1 MQHDYF
7 FWSSGTSTYLLFW
20 KYCIVHFEAGGEWH
34 FDYYPKQIMG
44 STTKQQHE
52 QLLNCRELLQKSLT
66 ATNVFNFIII
76 QMLHTALVPI
86 LISVWHYCCVAVH
99 TRIEHRVANPSWGL
113 CWGQPQ
119 RACFVV
125 LVFFWQINLI
135 WSTAY
140 TVQKLC
146 GLSNVVQGLKSMGDF
161 PWISSGVGS
170 IQQWIK
176 NRTKPHSS
184 QAFALQT
191 EFASRAG
198 PEVTEAPAVL
208 HDGQST
214 WAAGYS
220 SSFWSRFTC
229 VVKGCKLWAQ
239 LSLCSRL
246 PRCCLNLSCPLS
258 CRRSAAPPSTEQSQG
273 RWMLRKQNAAPCRKA
288 KRLCVERA
296 RKHYIA
302 FV

>member
-1 MQHDYF
+1 MLRFCSRNSWDRVFPCKLPFWFHPPIWWGSQDAFQKVQWRCLSLLPQCLLLFVTIPCQALNAAWFFF

-125 LVFFWQINLI
+125 LGFFLTNQSDMI
-135 WSTAY
+135 
-140 TVQKLC
+140 
-146 GLSNVVQGLKSMGDF
+146 
-161 PWISSGVGS
+161 
-170 IQQWIK
+170 
-176 NRTKPHSS
+176 HS
-184 QAFALQT
+184 L
-191 EFASRAG
+191 
-198 PEVTEAPAVL
+198 
-208 HDGQST
+208 
-214 WAAGYS
+214 YS
-220 SSFWSRFTC
+220 SET
-229 VVKGCKLWAQ
+229 LWLIQ
-239 LSLCSRL
+239 RCPGLEVNGRLSMDFI
-246 PRCCLNLSCPLS
+246 
-258 CRRSAAPPSTEQSQG
+258 RSWIHPTV
-273 RWMLRKQNAAPCRKA
+273 N
-288 KRLCVERA
+288 
-296 RKHYIA
+296 
-302 FV
+302 

>member
-1 MQHDYF
+1 MQTAFLIPSTYLVGITRCFSKSAVKVFVIAASVLTVVCNNSLSSSKCSMIIF

-125 LVFFWQINLI
+125 LGFFLTNQSDMI
-135 WSTAY
+135 
-140 TVQKLC
+140 
-146 GLSNVVQGLKSMGDF
+146 
-161 PWISSGVGS
+161 
-170 IQQWIK
+170 
-176 NRTKPHSS
+176 HS
-184 QAFALQT
+184 L
-191 EFASRAG
+191 
-198 PEVTEAPAVL
+198 
-208 HDGQST
+208 
-214 WAAGYS
+214 YS
-220 SSFWSRFTC
+220 SET
-229 VVKGCKLWAQ
+229 LWLIQ
-239 LSLCSRL
+239 RCPGLEVNGRLSMDFI
-246 PRCCLNLSCPLS
+246 
-258 CRRSAAPPSTEQSQG
+258 RSWIHPTV
-273 RWMLRKQNAAPCRKA
+273 N
-288 KRLCVERA
+288 
-296 RKHYIA
+296 
-302 FV
+302 